1 MFSSLLNA
9 FEPTRW
15 PRQSTCRSQSRECA
29 RGCDGSH
36 YEIAAIAF
44 PRDCVRELSLQCLQA
59 YLQARGL
66 AHLHNEE
73 SHHMPESRVAIV
85 TGGSRG
91 IGRATVVA
99 LAAAGHRVLFT
110 YHNREDEAR
119 SLEQQVRAAHGQA
132 RAHRADAADRSAAR
146 AVVDAAL
153 SAYGAVD
160 VLVNNAGVHVPGVR
174 LADLD
179 AADWQYVLD
188 VNVNG
193 PFHMI
198 QAVLP
203 HMRSRKRGHIITIS
217 SNATVR
223 LPAGNGVYTISKVAI
238 EAMTKVLSKEEGP
251 HGIRVNAV
259 APGPIR
265 TDMLAES
272 LAKLPPE
279 KADAF
284 IRSIPLGRIGEPH
297 EIAAVIAF
305 IVSDAASYMT
315 GQVVFVNG
323 GGPAG

>member
-1 MFSSLLNA
+1 
-9 FEPTRW
+9 
-15 PRQSTCRSQSRECA
+15 
-29 RGCDGSH
+29 
-36 YEIAAIAF
+36 
-44 PRDCVRELSLQCLQA
+44 
-59 YLQARGL
+59 
-66 AHLHNEE
+66 
-73 SHHMPESRVAIV
+73 MPEKRVAIV

-91 IGRATVVA
+91 IGRATVAA
-99 LAAAGHRVLFT
+99 LVGAGHRIFFT
-110 YHNREDEAR
+110 YRERDAEAR
-119 SLEQQVRAAHGQA
+119 SLEQELRAAGGEA
-132 RAHRADAADRSAAR
+132 RAYKADVADRDAAR
-146 AVVDAAL
+146 AVTDAAL
-153 SAYGAVD
+153 AAFGAID

-179 AADWQYVLD
+179 VMDWQHVLD

-203 HMRSRKRGHIITIS
+203 HMRSRKRGHIITLS
-217 SNATVR
+217 SNATIR

-251 HGIRVNAV
+251 NGIRVNAV

-284 IRSIPLGRIGEPH
+284 IKSVPLGRMGEPH

-323 GGPAG
+323 GGPMA